1 MHAAIPASLGRHAV
15 ALLWLTAMALILA
28 VLSAAALAAGVSS
41 GADQLFVAPFRWD
54 PLSGLAMA

>member
-15 ALLWLTAMALILA
+15 ALLWLAAMALTLA
-28 VLSAAALAAGVSS
+28 VLIAAALAAGVSS
-41 GADQLFVAPFRWD
+41 GADQLLVAPFRWD